1 MTDKYELISL
11 IGKGNFGSISKIRR
25 KSDGKILVWKELN
38 YGLMDDKDKHR
49 IVSEVNILRELHHP
63 NIVKYYD
70 RIIDKQNTK
79 IYIIMEYCA
88 GGDLNQLIKKCRHS
102 KQYINEDII
111 WKIFSQVA
119 CALYACHTHKTGK
132 ILHRD
137 IKPSNVFLDKDNNV
151 KLGDFGLSRM
161 LNQDINFAY
170 SNVGTPYYMSPE
182 QIDEIKYNEKSDI
195 WSLGCFLYEL
205 TSLHPPFEA
214 NNHLTLALKIKSGKV
229 DKLPSNYSENLCKTI
244 LWLMNVDQNKRPT
257 IKEIISIPNIVIR
270 IKEKKVKDGYIKLK
284 KYENELKIREENI
297 IEKEKQIKVREKFL
311 DEREKNLV
319 QRENYIKMK
328 EEEFKYNNFSSMG
341 VKEEKKNSNK
351 FINNSLFIT
360 SGGFDIMKNLND
372 NKHSNSHGRSFNSEK
387 IHYDNDK
394 HNYDS
399 NNSYFSNKLPNS
411 NRSKKN
417 DNSLKKNSHRNSSIN
432 NNINFNNSNNSLNKF
447 NSSNNMIENPSKII
461 SFNSDLNF
469 SDEERMISSNNTN
482 GSNMYSIGCL
492 SINSQGNNDIFY
504 NNNNGSNMN
513 NSIKNNLYQNRPS
526 NSNNKNSHMEDYKS
540 VSTNYFSSKQGSGG
554 SFIEGGINNSMNNNI
569 NYNSFNI
576 NNKTNDN
583 KDKYND
589 SQRKSSSPLG
599 LNININ
605 NFNDGYRIAM
615 ENSNNNNTKRSK
627 HRLNIEYNK
636 EYSSEYNTNEYEFS
650 KMNTKRK
657 NMENMNYKNKG
668 YIPNNFRNESYGKKI
683 NINKNE
689 EQSNDN
695 SFNIKYIN
703 YQNMTNGHRKKYIE
717 NKSSNSVNAINFNS
731 SDNKENN
738 PDSFRYNNNGN
749 DKYSNEENWDDYKYK
764 NSEKDLSIYENN
776 KSNYFKQKNGYY
788 NDINSKRK
796 MGNNNYNN
804 INYNTGS
811 KKELNSTKNKN
822 YNNCNV
828 KVKEKSPESSTY
840 RYKNNLN
847 NDLAFERKFGNI
859 NKENSNII
867 YKKKEGNNMNT
878 INF

>member
-79 IYIIMEYCA
+79 IYILMEYCA

-257 IKEIISIPNIVIR
+257 IKEIISIPNIAIR

-328 EEEFKYNNFSSMG
+328 EEEFKYNNYNSMG
-341 VKEEKKNSNK
+341 VNEEKNHSNK

-360 SGGFDIMKNLND
+360 SGGFDIIKNLND

-387 IHYDNDK
+387 IHYDYDK

-504 NNNNGSNMN
+504 NNNGSNMN

-605 NFNDGYRIAM
+605 KFNDGYRIAM

-657 NMENMNYKNKG
+657 NMENMNYKHKG

-847 NDLAFERKFGNI
+847 NDLAFVEK
-859 NKENSNII
+859 
-867 YKKKEGNNMNT
+867 
-878 INF
+878 